1 MCGMAQMY
9 SWLKTL
15 YGDSDDFNWSQFGL
29 PQDKVRNPM
38 NKFAKKYENEFDLRI
53 LIFSLQYDRAALTIM
68 VQTQAASK
76 EERFINDFFV
86 NDEL

>member
-1 MCGMAQMY
+1 
-9 SWLKTL
+9 
-15 YGDSDDFNWSQFGL
+15 
-29 PQDKVRNPM
+29 M
-38 NKFAKKYENEFDLRI
+38 NKFVEKYENERDLRVLI
-53 LIFSLQYDRAALTIM
+53 LSPQYDRAALTIM

>member
-29 PQDKVRNPM
+29 PQDKVRNPV
-38 NKFAKKYENEFDLRI
+38 NKFVEKYENETQHFLP
-53 LIFSLQYDRAALTIM
+53 QYDRAALTIM

>member
-29 PQDKVRNPM
+29 PQDKVTSLERTG
-38 NKFAKKYENEFDLRI
+38 AGRI
-53 LIFSLQYDRAALTIM
+53 SKIFLEWNTPWWSD
-68 VQTQAASK
+68 K
-76 EERFINDFFV
+76 EDAT
-86 NDEL
+86 

>member
-1 MCGMAQMY
+1 MAQMY

-38 NKFAKKYENEFDLRI
+38 NKFVEKYENEFDLEI
-53 LIFSLQYDRAALTIM
+53 LTFPPPVRPRRPHHHGADPGSLQGGEVYQRLLR
-68 VQTQAASK
+68 Q
-76 EERFINDFFV
+76 R
-86 NDEL
+86 

>member
-1 MCGMAQMY
+1 MAQMY

-38 NKFAKKYENEFDLRI
+38 KTFAKKYENEFDLRI
-53 LIFSLQYDRAALTIM
+53 LILSPQYDRAALTIM

>member
-1 MCGMAQMY
+1 MAQMY

-38 NKFAKKYENEFDLRI
+38 NKFAKNETDLMI
-53 LIFSLQYDRAALTIM
+53 LILSPQYDRAALTIM